1 MPPRRRGAGPAKLIH
16 VASLNRV
23 KDQATLLRALSILAR
38 AGHEFTMDVVGVD
51 TLHGEVQRLAAE
63 LGLESRVRFRGFR
76 TQRELRPMLAA
87 ADLLV
92 MASRHEAA
100 PLVTMEAAVVG
111 VPTAGRSEEHT
122 SELQPLMRN

>member
-1 MPPRRRGAGPAKLIH
+1 
-16 VASLNRV
+16 
-23 KDQATLLRALSILAR
+23 
-38 AGHEFTMDVVGVD
+38 MDVVGVD

-92 MASRHEAA
+92 MASRHEAG
-100 PLVTMEAAVVG
+100 PLVAMEAAVVG
-111 VPTAGRSEEHT
+111 VPTVGTAVGHLAAIGSASSRDSVWQYVENPEV
-122 SELQPLMRN
+122 